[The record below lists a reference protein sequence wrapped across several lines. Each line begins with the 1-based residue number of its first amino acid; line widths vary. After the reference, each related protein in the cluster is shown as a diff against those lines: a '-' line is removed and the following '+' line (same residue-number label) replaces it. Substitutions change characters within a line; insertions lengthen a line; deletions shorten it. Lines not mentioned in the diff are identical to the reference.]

1 MRVKPMALNSSRRQ
15 VRLYLTGAAQNM
27 LALPRKLSVARAR
40 EGLVAEVS
48 LTLTLNK

>member
-1 MRVKPMALNSSRRQ
+1 MKPMALHSSRRQ
-15 VRLYLTGAAQNM
+15 VRLYLIGAAQNI

-48 LTLTLNK
+48 LKLTLKK